1 MTPEELLHGAC
12 DIHLHCAPAMVP
24 RAMDQVE
31 VAREAAA
38 AGMRCICVKDEHAM
52 SANVAQM
59 VQKYAVD
66 PKQNFSIFGSVVCG
80 NCEGGLNPSA
90 VETAI
95 GYGAKIVWMP
105 VLASAYHRMRSAQ
118 ISRANAASMP
128 SARLQMKY
136 NPSMTIIDENGR
148 LLPTIPDILD
158 LIADADIALATG
170 HLDPES
176 EIRPL
181 LEEAVKHHVKKVIIT
196 HPEYFHD
203 TSLER
208 MREYADAGFYVEHIL
223 TTLYSG
229 KQTYDR
235 LYELITTVYNGKNTI
250 ISSDM
255 GLPGRPSP
263 VTALRDFIAAMQER
277 GLSDAVI
284 RHITS
289 ENQRVLMNLE
299 PLPR

>member
-1 MTPEELLHGAC
+1 MTPEELLQGAC

-31 VAREAAA
+31 IAREAAA
-38 AGMRCICVKDEHAM
+38 AGMRCVCVKDEHAM

-66 PKQNFSIFGSVVCG
+66 PRQNFNIFGSVVCG

-90 VETAI
+90 VEAAI

-105 VLASAYHRMRSAQ
+105 VLASAYHRKRSQ
-118 ISRANAASMP
+118 LMSRANAASMP
-128 SARLQMKY
+128 SARLQMKF
-136 NPSMTIIDENGR
+136 NPSMSIVDESGR
-148 LLPTIPDILD
+148 LLPSLGDILD

-170 HLDPES
+170 HLDPEA

-181 LEEAVKHHVKKVIIT
+181 LEEAVKHGVKKVIIT

-203 TSLER
+203 TSLDR
-208 MREYADAGFYVEHIL
+208 MREYADSGFYVEHIL

-229 KQTYDR
+229 KQTYDG
-235 LYELITTVYNGKNTI
+235 LYELITSVYNGRNTI

-263 VTALRDFIAAMQER
+263 VTALRDFIAAMQQR
-277 GLSDAVI
+277 GLDDATI

-299 PLPR
+299 PFS